1 MCGMCGL
8 WGGFGHWSDA
18 HRLPTDTVSGRPLAA
33 LRLSQAAAISSFTEA
48 AGVSVRDWM
57 QSSWIVESRS
67 GASEIVDTL
76 PDIWLSVERLSNG
89 ELDPLSPEFIRL
101 VEARNA
107 RRKSG
112 H

>member
-1 MCGMCGL
+1 
-8 WGGFGHWSDA
+8 
-18 HRLPTDTVSGRPLAA
+18 VSGRPLAA

-57 QSSWIVESRS
+57 QSSWIVENRA

-76 PDIWLSVERLSNG
+76 PDVWLSIDRLSDRD
-89 ELDPLSPEFIRL
+89 LDPLSPDFIRR
-101 VEARNA
+101 VEARNV